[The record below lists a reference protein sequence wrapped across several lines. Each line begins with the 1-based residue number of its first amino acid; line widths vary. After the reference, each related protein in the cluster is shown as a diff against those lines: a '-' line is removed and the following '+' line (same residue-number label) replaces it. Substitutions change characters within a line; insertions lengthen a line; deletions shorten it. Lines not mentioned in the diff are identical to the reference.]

1 MYDILIVGGGP
12 AGLTA
17 AIYGLR
23 AGKTVLVVEKG
34 GFGGQ
39 IAFSP
44 KVENIPGTKLI
55 SGAEFA
61 DQLTEQAM
69 ALGADVELETV
80 TGVEKLDGFFRVETE
95 EGSSFEAKAV
105 ILALGVKHRMLGLPG
120 EEELIGHGISFCA
133 VCDGAFYEGQEVAMI
148 GGGNS
153 ALQEALLLS
162 EVCKKVT
169 VVQNLADFTGE
180 KKLAELLIQKENV
193 QVYFSTVVAGYKSE
207 NGDLTGL
214 RLHNEVSGE
223 EFDLEDHRG
232 QVVVLN
238 FWYTECSSCVK
249 ELPHFYDVAREY
261 GDKLTIIAIH
271 VEQSYME
278 GKVTDWI
285 NTDQRADPKWND
297 GTMLIGWDDGLECQK
312 GFGIQACPVTVVID
326 GDGVITSIING
337 GMKRQELVDE
347 VEKALNN

>member
-23 AGKTVLVVEKG
+23 AGKSVLVIEKG

-44 KVENIPGTKLI
+44 KVENIPGFSVI

-61 DQLTEQAM
+61 DKLTEQAM

-80 TGVEKLDGFFRVETE
+80 VSLSKTENGFVAKTEDGN
-95 EGSSFEAKAV
+95 SFEGKTA
-105 ILALGVKHRMLGLPG
+105 ILALGVKHRTLGLPG
-120 EEELIGHGISFCA
+120 EEELIGNGISFCA
-133 VCDGAFYEGQEVAMI
+133 VCDGAFYAGQEVAMI

-180 KKLAELLIQKENV
+180 KKLAEALAEKENV
-193 QVYFSTVVAGYKSE
+193 TAIFSTVVTAYQSE
-207 NGDLTGL
+207 NGQLTGL
-214 RLHNEVSGE
+214 QLRNEETGAENQIRVDGAFLAVGLQPE
-223 EFDLEDHRG
+223 NAPFQQLAKLNDWGYFDTTEDCCTQTPGLFVAGDCRSKRIR
-232 QVVVLN
+232 QVV
-238 FWYTECSSCVK
+238 T
-249 ELPHFYDVAREY
+249 A
-261 GDKLTIIAIH
+261 A
-271 VEQSYME
+271 
-278 GKVTDWI
+278 
-285 NTDQRADPKWND
+285 
-297 GTMLIGWDDGLECQK
+297 
-312 GFGIQACPVTVVID
+312 
-326 GDGVITSIING
+326 GDGAIAA
-337 GMKRQELVDE
+337 MAACRYLD
-347 VEKALNN
+347 